1 MDLYEKNISIAHE
14 KNIPIR
20 KLEENSGIANG
31 SIRHWK
37 TRNPTVQKLRS
48 VASHLDVSI
57 DYLLDNDS
65 HSPNIEIKN
74 YKVRGLAR
82 KMNNELSADEIE
94 ILSIIINKFSK
105 NNGFTDNSHFDIS
118 DFNLE
123 GGF

>member
-1 MDLYEKNISIAHE
+1 MDLYEKIISIAHE

-37 TRNPTVQKLRS
+37 TRNPTGQKLQS

-65 HSPNIEIKN
+65 YSPNIEIKN

-82 KMNNELSADEIE
+82 KMDNELSADEIE

-105 NNGFTDNSHFDIS
+105 NNGFTDNSRF
-118 DFNLE
+118 
-123 GGF
+123 